1 MGKYTKNQSFKEMS
15 MLLLL
20 LLLFCFFV
28 YLFFF
33 FSHHLFFSLNTAV
46 GLAQSVERLTVEREF
61 SGSFPGTGPTLRVS
75 KITQRNEGT
84 AFALQTGRPSR
95 PV

>member
-15 MLLLL
+15 VLLLLL

-33 FSHHLFFSLNTAV
+33 FFFHIIFFFSQHRGRISSVGRALDCRAGVLGFVSRDGTNTQ
-46 GLAQSVERLTVEREF
+46 GLKNNLE
-61 SGSFPGTGPTLRVS
+61 
-75 KITQRNEGT
+75 K
-84 AFALQTGRPSR
+84 
-95 PV
+95 